1 MKKTTLIKTMLLLC
15 ALIVGSSNL
24 WADDVN
30 VLNEDFSSNNTK
42 TKLEEAGW
50 SFDGN
55 LTFGN
60 TLQVASGNGSGRA
73 TTPAFSSLVGSTAT
87 LTFSHV
93 SSSGTKTRTLTITG
107 VNCKVNGNTSTTVSV
122 PTGNSGATTATINIT
137 NASTSSKITFSAAN
151 DQGTKIDDVV
161 IYYTTTSS
169 SPLAS
174 IALSGTYPTTFA
186 VGDAFSHEGMTV
198 TATYEDESTNN
209 VTAKASFSGYNM
221 SSTGTQEVT
230 VSYTEGA
237 VTKTAKYNITVKALA
252 NLAFSPASKNVA
264 LGSEEIISFSKTT
277 DADVDF
283 DVEDETI
290 ATYDPSTGK
299 VRGLKEGTTKIT
311 ATSAATSS
319 YTAGSATCTIK
330 VLDPSWIDLTAQGYD
345 NADDVTTV
353 DGSNGTLTFA
363 IGTNKSNNPKWYDSG
378 SAVRLYTGNTL
389 KITAKTGF
397 LLTDLEFSVTSGSM
411 VTSGFSSTVTSP
423 ASNKFVLSTPANEI
437 TYSTGSNFRID
448 MVKVNIAAPVTIT
461 SAGFAT
467 LYTAE
472 PLNFA
477 TLSSELKAYTASVEG
492 STVTLTQ
499 VNDIPANTGVVLKGS
514 AKTHNIPVIA
524 SSSTAKG
531 DLTGST
537 TEATAYNAFSG
548 YDLYMLALNGKNEA
562 QFTLANA
569 GEIAAGKA
577 FLKLTH
583 SEARNLS
590 VVFGDDETT
599 AIRGI
604 ENGEM
609 KVKNSFFDLQGRRVA
624 QPTKG
629 LYIVNGKKV
638 IIK

>member
-15 ALIVGSSNL
+15 ALVVGSSNL

-30 VLNEDFSSNNTK
+30 VLNENFSSNNTK
-42 TKLEEAGW
+42 SKLENAGW
-50 SFDGN
+50 TIS
-55 LTFGN
+55 N
-60 TLQVASGNGSGRA
+60 TTSHGTGYLQIASGSGAGSA
-73 TTPAFSSLVGSTAT
+73 TTPAFAT
-87 LTFSHV
+87 LLGTEATLSVTHI
-93 SSSGTKTRTLTITG
+93 SSGKASRTLTITG
-107 VNCKVNGNTSTTVSV
+107 VNCKVDGKSSTTVTVNGSGSSANTSTI
-122 PTGNSGATTATINIT
+122 AIT
-137 NASTSSKITFSAAN
+137 EASTSSKITFSAASG
-151 DQGTKIDDVV
+151 QGTKINSVTV
-161 IYYTTTSS
+161 YYTNASS

-186 VGDAFSHEGMTV
+186 VGDAFNHEGMTV

-264 LGSEEIISFSKTT
+264 LGSEEMISFSKST

-290 ATYDPSTGK
+290 ATYDPLTGK

-311 ATSAATSS
+311 ATSDATSS

-330 VLDPSWIDLTAQGYD
+330 VLDPGWIDLTAQGYD

-411 VTSGFSSTVTSP
+411 SKDNFSATVTNSG
-423 ASNKFVLSTPANEI
+423 NKFTLSTPSNEI
-437 TYSTGSNFRID
+437 TYSTASNYRID
-448 MVKVNIAAPVTIT
+448 KVKVNIAAPVAISAAEYATYCNATKALDFSETGITVYTATDGETKVTLNEIT
-461 SAGFAT
+461 SGK
-467 LYTAE
+467 L
-472 PLNFA
+472 
-477 TLSSELKAYTASVEG
+477 
-492 STVTLTQ
+492 
-499 VNDIPANTGVVLKGS
+499 PANTPVVLYKAG
-514 AKTHNIPVIA
+514 ADGTAINVPVIA
-524 SSSTAKG
+524 SADAVGDNDLRVSTGTDVDYMYVLAKPAEKSVG
-531 DLTGST
+531 FYPWGGTTDLS
-537 TEATAYNAFSG
+537 
-548 YDLYMLALNGKNEA
+548 
-562 QFTLANA
+562 
-569 GEIAAGKA
+569 AGKVYLQAKASYGARA
-577 FLKLTH
+577 FLGF
-583 SEARNLS
+583 N
-590 VVFGDDETT
+590 DDVT
-599 AIRGI
+599 AI
-604 ENGEM
+604 EAVKAQNVVKGEYF
-609 KVKNSFFDLQGRRVA
+609 NLAGQRVA

-629 LYIVNGKKV
+629 LYIVNGRKV
-638 IIK
+638 VMK

>member
-1 MKKTTLIKTMLLLC
+1 MKKTTLIKTMFLLC
-15 ALIVGSSNL
+15 ALVVGSSNL

-30 VLNEDFSSNNTK
+30 VLNENFSSNNTK
-42 TKLEEAGW
+42 SKLENAGW
-50 SFDGN
+50 TIS
-55 LTFGN
+55 N
-60 TLQVASGNGSGRA
+60 TTSHGTGYLQIASGSGAGSA
-73 TTPAFSSLVGSTAT
+73 TTPAFAT
-87 LTFSHV
+87 LLGTEATLSVTHI
-93 SSSGTKTRTLTITG
+93 SSGKASRTLTITG
-107 VNCKVNGNTSTTVSV
+107 VNCKVDGKSSTTVTVNGSGSSANTSTI
-122 PTGNSGATTATINIT
+122 AIT
-137 NASTSSKITFSAAN
+137 EASTSSKITFSAASG
-151 DQGTKIDDVV
+151 QGTKINSVTV
-161 IYYTTTSS
+161 YYTNASS

-186 VGDAFSHEGMTV
+186 VGDAFNHEGMTV

-264 LGSEEIISFSKTT
+264 LGSEEMISFSKST

-290 ATYDPSTGK
+290 ATYDPLTGK

-311 ATSAATSS
+311 ATSDATSS

-330 VLDPSWIDLTAQGYD
+330 VLDPGWIDLTAQGYD

-411 VTSGFSSTVTSP
+411 SKDNFSATVTNSG
-423 ASNKFVLSTPANEI
+423 NKFTLSTPSNEI
-437 TYSTGSNFRID
+437 TYSTASNYRID
-448 MVKVNIAAPVTIT
+448 KVKVNIAAPVAISAAEYATYCNATKALDFSETGITVYTATDGETKVTLNEIT
-461 SAGFAT
+461 SGK
-467 LYTAE
+467 L
-472 PLNFA
+472 
-477 TLSSELKAYTASVEG
+477 
-492 STVTLTQ
+492 
-499 VNDIPANTGVVLKGS
+499 PANTPVVLYKAG
-514 AKTHNIPVIA
+514 ADGTAINVPVIA
-524 SSSTAKG
+524 SADAVGDNDLRVSTGTDVDYMYVLAKPAEKSVG
-531 DLTGST
+531 FYPWGGTTDLS
-537 TEATAYNAFSG
+537 
-548 YDLYMLALNGKNEA
+548 
-562 QFTLANA
+562 
-569 GEIAAGKA
+569 AGKVYLQAKASYGARA
-577 FLKLTH
+577 FLGF
-583 SEARNLS
+583 N
-590 VVFGDDETT
+590 DDVT
-599 AIRGI
+599 AI
-604 ENGEM
+604 EAVKAQNVVKGEYF
-609 KVKNSFFDLQGRRVA
+609 NLAGQRVA

-629 LYIVNGKKV
+629 LYIVNGRKV
-638 IIK
+638 VMK